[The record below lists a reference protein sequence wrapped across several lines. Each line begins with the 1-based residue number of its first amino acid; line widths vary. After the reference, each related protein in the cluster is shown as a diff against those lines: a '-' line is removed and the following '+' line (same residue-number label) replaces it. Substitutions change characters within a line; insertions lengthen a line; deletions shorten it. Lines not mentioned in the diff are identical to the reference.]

1 MMNRKTLVAA
11 VAAMMMTAALAEG
24 RRNLITNFDHSDRLS
39 IGLPIGW
46 VKHIRDKLYTSLD
59 VKPQPDGSL
68 R

>member
-1 MMNRKTLVAA
+1 MNRNTLVAA

-46 VKHIRDKLYTSLD
+46 IKHIRDKLLSLIHI
-59 VKPQPDGSL
+59 
-68 R
+68 